1 MKEYTSICSQEEL
14 WESVADEEA
23 KPPLKNKV
31 QVEVHR
37 AANQRQRFW
46 EKRPVGMVIDKEE
59 KVCYVLEFKRVMER
73 YWVEQEK

>member
-14 WESVADEEA
+14 WESVDDEEA

-31 QVEVHR
+31 QVEEHR
-37 AANQRQRFW
+37 AANQRRRFW